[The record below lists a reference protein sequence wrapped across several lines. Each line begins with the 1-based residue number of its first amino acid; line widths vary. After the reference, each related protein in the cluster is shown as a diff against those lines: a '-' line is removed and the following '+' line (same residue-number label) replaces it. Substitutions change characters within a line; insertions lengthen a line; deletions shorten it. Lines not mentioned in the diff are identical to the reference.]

1 MKRTQAPVLLLLSV
15 LLGVWVATVWKQP
28 AMEPV
33 TGTSSADSRETAFSR
48 APTDALPSASS
59 EPAAEVRARSIGHGS
74 PAVAA
79 PLPPMASPSE
89 IVADAGERRARKLA
103 ALDRILAD
111 TASFA
116 DLPEEYRSPLAL
128 YAGQLAVSETPAVRC
143 WSPDTP
149 ADIVRAYQRV
159 EQQIEAAGGLSL
171 QALQVG
177 GHWFRTATNGSGQ
190 STQGQPVTLTWSI
203 VPDGTSISGG
213 VGEPTAPSALRAR
226 LATIY
231 GGSASGDPRDQPWFS
246 VFQATFDN
254 LAANSGLRFVYEPAD
269 DGSAIGGGSLS
280 GALNVRGDIRI
291 SGHPIDGNSGTLA
304 YAYFPDSGDMVID
317 TNDTYY
323 NNAPLDNSI
332 RLRNILEH
340 EIGHSL
346 GLNHVCPVNATKLM
360 EPFINLGFRGSQFD
374 DIYSHQRNYGD
385 ALEVHGT
392 QRSNDS
398 PATATA
404 LGLVAGTPA
413 TWPWLSIDD
422 STDIDHFSFSGATTQ
437 QLTVRIIPAVP
448 PVTPYLEGA
457 QNSDGSCSAGT
468 PFDPATRQNLVLD
481 LLAGNGTTVVAS
493 APVQPAGTTEEI
505 VSFQL
510 PANGTHYIR
519 VRGGTDDAAQL
530 YRMEASLVNASPAPQ
545 VVITSTRLDAE
556 SNSGGNGAPDPGE
569 TIRLGITLRN
579 TGNLP
584 VSNLVATLSAPAGS
598 TLFSATANYG
608 TLAAGATAEQ
618 LFTFALDGVPGNV
631 RNLQVSVIGS
641 GYSAVLP
648 LSLTLGSLGQGFSI
662 SENFD
667 ASPSLPAG
675 WSQTTSGAASA
686 WTTSTSQSTSAPR
699 AAFAAGVASAGE
711 ATLVS
716 PTVTVGANGGTLEFD
731 HLYSLSYPRDGGV
744 LEVSRNGGAWTD
756 IVAAGAS
763 FTAGAYVANII
774 TNPPTS
780 IDNRAAWTGP
790 LNLFTTTRV
799 AIPTAWAGDTVAFRW
814 RLVHDKNGAS
824 VGWYI
829 DDVTFYSIVPVA
841 DPFRPFVSLDTSA
854 STLAEGA
861 GPVTLTLSTPLPLVQ
876 PVIVAPQLAGSADAA
891 DLDAAPFFVLP
902 AGQTSVTADIAA
914 VNDGLAEG
922 PESLAIGIPG
932 GSPDFA
938 PGASPSVALEI
949 SDGSLQTATVTLSD
963 LEVTFTGDPQ
973 TPTVTT
979 VPPGLSF
986 YATYNESFETPSAVG
1001 SYLVVVTIDQP
1012 GYEGSASGTFVI
1024 RSPYAAW
1031 ISAYSAPDNPLAEPG
1046 EDLDRDGWDNA
1057 AEYAF
1062 GTLPGD
1068 PASRPHLEP
1077 VLTAN
1082 SMRLMVPDPPPG
1094 ITLSA
1099 ETSTGL
1105 GSWTTLG
1112 VNRIPGGYEVPRD
1125 ASRRFLRVVY
1135 QLTN

>member
-1 MKRTQAPVLLLLSV
+1 
-15 LLGVWVATVWKQP
+15 
-28 AMEPV
+28 
-33 TGTSSADSRETAFSR
+33 
-48 APTDALPSASS
+48 
-59 EPAAEVRARSIGHGS
+59 
-74 PAVAA
+74 
-79 PLPPMASPSE
+79 MASPSE

-111 TASFA
+111 AASFA
-116 DLPEEYRSPLAL
+116 DLPEEHRSPLAL
-128 YAGQLAVSETPAVRC
+128 YAGQLAVSETPAIRC

-159 EQQIEAAGGLSL
+159 EREIEAAGGLSL
-171 QALQVG
+171 KALQLG
-177 GHWFRTATNGSGQ
+177 NHWFRTATNGSGQ

-213 VGEPTAPSALRAR
+213 VGEPAAPSALRAR
-226 LATIY
+226 LAAIY
-231 GGSASGDPRDQPWFS
+231 GGSAGGDPRDQPWFS
-246 VFQATFDN
+246 VFQTTFDN
-254 LAANSGLRFVYEPAD
+254 LAAHSGLRFVYEPAD

-280 GALNVRGDIRI
+280 GTLNVRGDIRI

-304 YAYFPDSGDMVID
+304 YAYFPDNGDMVID
-317 TNDTYY
+317 TNDAYY
-323 NNAPLDNSI
+323 NNAPLDTSI

-340 EIGHSL
+340 EICHSL
-346 GLNHVCPVNATKLM
+346 GLEHVCPIDATKLM
-360 EPFINLGFRGSQFD
+360 EPYINLGFRGSQYD
-374 DIYSHQRNYGD
+374 DIYSQQRHYGD
-385 ALEVHGT
+385 PLEVHGAL
-392 QRSNDS
+392 RNNDS
-398 PATATA
+398 PASATA
-404 LGLVAGTPA
+404 LGLVAGTPVSR
-413 TWPWLSIDD
+413 PWLSIDD
-422 STDIDHFSFSGATTQ
+422 STDLDHFSFTGATTQ

-457 QNSDGSCSAGT
+457 QDSFTGDCADGT

-481 LLAGNGTTVVAS
+481 LLAGNGTTVVAT
-493 APVQPAGTTEEI
+493 APAQPAGATEEI

-519 VRGGTDDAAQL
+519 VRGGTADAAQL
-530 YRMEASLVNASPAPQ
+530 YRMEASLVNASPASQ
-545 VVITSTRLDAE
+545 VVIASTRIDAE

-569 TIRLGITLRN
+569 TVRLGITLRN
-579 TGNLP
+579 NGNLP
-584 VSNLVATLSAPAGS
+584 ASNLVATLSAPAGS
-598 TLFSATANYG
+598 TLFTATANYG
-608 TLAAGATAEQ
+608 TLAAGASAER

-631 RNLQVSVIGS
+631 RNLQLSVAGT
-641 GYSAVLP
+641 GYSALLP

-662 SENFD
+662 SESFD
-667 ASPSLPAG
+667 ASSALPAG
-675 WSQTTSGAASA
+675 WSQTTSGAAPA
-686 WTTSTSQSTSAPR
+686 WTTSTAQSVSAPR
-699 AAFAAGVASAGE
+699 AAFAAGAASTSE

-731 HLYSLSYPRDGGV
+731 HLYSLTFQRDGGV

-756 IVAAGAS
+756 ILAAGAS
-763 FTAGAYVANII
+763 FTAGAYVTNII
-774 TNPPTS
+774 TNPATS
-780 IDNRAAWTGP
+780 LDNRLAWTGP
-790 LNLFTTTRV
+790 LTVFTTTRV
-799 AIPTAWAGDTVAFRW
+799 AIPSAWAGNSIAFRW
-814 RLVHDKNGAS
+814 RLGHDKSGAS
-824 VGWYI
+824 NGWYI
-829 DDVTFYSIVPVA
+829 DDVTFFSIVPVA

-854 STLAEGA
+854 TTLAEGA

-876 PVIVAPQLAGSADAA
+876 PVIVAPQLSGSADAA

-922 PESLAIGIPG
+922 PESLAIGIPI

-963 LEVTFTGDPQ
+963 LEATFTGEAQ

-1012 GYEGSASGTFVI
+1012 GYEGSGTGTFVI

-1031 ISAYSAPDNPLAEPG
+1031 ISAYSAPNNPLAEPG

-1068 PASRPHLEP
+1068 PASRPRLEP

-1112 VNRIPGGYEVPRD
+1112 VTRIPGGYEVPRD
-1125 ASRRFLRVVY
+1125 ASKRFLRVVY